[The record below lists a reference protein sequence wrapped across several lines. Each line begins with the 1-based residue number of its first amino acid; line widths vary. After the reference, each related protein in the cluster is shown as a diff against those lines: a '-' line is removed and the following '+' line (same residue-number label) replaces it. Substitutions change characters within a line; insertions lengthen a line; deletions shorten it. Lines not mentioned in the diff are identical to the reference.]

1 MTDGIGLSAVG
12 GGSNV
17 GEEPPQ
23 PDNSM
28 MKISSKIAVALHD
41 SHLFK
46 LVQTRTGAFLR
57 ISSVCAGPLN
67 VFALT
72 GPVIILRRTKHTSA
86 NADSSLWFLRG
97 TLYGYTQ
104 LKVTA
109 ALSLHAEAN

>member
-1 MTDGIGLSAVG
+1 MKFIPFTVKVNAPPPTLADGGENVVTDGIGLSAVG

-57 ISSVCAGPLN
+57 ISSVCVERKSRIYEGNYAG
-67 VFALT
+67 
-72 GPVIILRRTKHTSA
+72 
-86 NADSSLWFLRG
+86 DC
-97 TLYGYTQ
+97 
-104 LKVTA
+104 
-109 ALSLHAEAN
+109 